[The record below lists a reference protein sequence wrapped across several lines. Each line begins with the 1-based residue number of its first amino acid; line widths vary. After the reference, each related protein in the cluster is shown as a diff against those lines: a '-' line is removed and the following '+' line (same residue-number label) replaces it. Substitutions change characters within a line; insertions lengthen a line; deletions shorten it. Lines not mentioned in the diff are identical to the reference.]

1 MDYGKLCPNG
11 IMVNSIYNLFVKAAI
26 VSESVA
32 YSAETCRARRA
43 RNQGVFFMMGAI
55 LALAGRLLYGVP
67 SVSIPIHLLLMIA
80 LASYIWYCHRKMK
93 SHIEKHR

>member
-1 MDYGKLCPNG
+1 
-11 IMVNSIYNLFVKAAI
+11 
-26 VSESVA
+26 
-32 YSAETCRARRA
+32 
-43 RNQGVFFMMGAI
+43 MMGAI

-93 SHIEKHR
+93 SHLEKHR